1 MLGELAVLYLFL
13 GGAGAG
19 CVAAC
24 SLVDLLWLRE
34 PFGATAVYGPDPA
47 VDPARRAVA
56 LGLPWGLACSWPAWR
71 ASPSTWGGST
81 ACWRCS

>member
-47 VDPARRAVA
+47 TEKERR
-56 LGLPWGLACSWPAWR
+56 LCL
-71 ASPSTWGGST
+71 
-81 ACWRCS
+81 RCRR

>member
-34 PFGATAVYGPDPA
+34 PFGRRRFTGPTRRWIRRG
-47 VDPARRAVA
+47 AR
-56 LGLPWGLACSWPAWR
+56 
-71 ASPSTWGGST
+71 
-81 ACWRCS
+81 